1 MAQIDTWN
9 PSDGI
14 MPTKEEQEAEAN
26 QVENAVQE
34 SLSEQVMSEP

>member
-14 MPTKEEQEAEAN
+14 MPSKEEQEAEAS
-26 QVENAVQE
+26 QVEQAVQE
-34 SLSEQVMSEP
+34 SLSQQVSN